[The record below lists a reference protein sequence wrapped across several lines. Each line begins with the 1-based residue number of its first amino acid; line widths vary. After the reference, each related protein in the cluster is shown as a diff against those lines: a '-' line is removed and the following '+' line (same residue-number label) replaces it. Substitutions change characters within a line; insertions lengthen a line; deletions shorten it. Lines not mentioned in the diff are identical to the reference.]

1 LKIKHFVRQS
11 LFFSLF
17 LGGMGIT
24 LLASAE
30 NLPDIDAHQFKI
42 VPLEKSRTGRVYRFK
57 VDPNQLPKT
66 GSILLIE
73 ENNKPTLAFRVVQTD
88 FDHSEFIAKRVRR
101 YDTTSDLKINEAYV
115 TVEKLADLVAPPPAE
130 TDVFDPNAKPM
141 LDPNPSK
148 NLVGKSANNG
158 TTTPPP
164 ALADNSNL
172 PPIADNSAAN
182 PAPVPTTPNKALD
195 VEKYDDSLDSST
207 SPTDLKSNAMDD
219 GATPGAAAAP
229 PPTPDAN
236 DDGYDLEVKERPVLN
251 PYKYM
256 AGFEVAELKNYS
268 NLKITG
274 GSFGGFTAYFSQ
286 VIKRNVAFKK
296 VVGPQDSLSIE
307 YGFSYYSDDNVN
319 AGSNDDYD
327 ILPLRVEL
335 RYDLHLSE
343 SFTPFA
349 YFGAQYN
356 LITASSNGVT
366 STFNSLEGFQPN
378 IGVGVFYN
386 IGPQWY
392 LRGDLGVDR
401 IGIGLAIR
409 W

>member
-1 LKIKHFVRQS
+1 LKLKHFVRQS

-17 LGGMGIT
+17 LGGMGLT

-57 VDPNQLPKT
+57 VDINQLPKT

-73 ENNKPTLAFRVVQTD
+73 ENNKPALAFRVMKTD

-101 YDTTSDLKINEAYV
+101 YDTTGELKINESYV
-115 TVEKLADLVAPPPAE
+115 TVEKLADLVAPPPSE

-148 NLVGKSANNG
+148 NLVGKSADSVS
-158 TTTPPP
+158 TPPPPP
-164 ALADNSNL
+164 ALADNL
-172 PPIADNSAAN
+172 AAN
-182 PAPVPTTPNKALD
+182 PVPVSTPPPATPNKALD

-207 SPTDLKSNAMDD
+207 SPTDLKSNSLAD
-219 GATPGAAAAP
+219 AAIPGAAAAP

-236 DDGYDLEVKERPVLN
+236 DDGYDLEVKERPVFN
-251 PYKYM
+251 PYRYM
-256 AGFEVAELKNYS
+256 AGVEVAELKNYS
-268 NLKITG
+268 NLKLTG

-296 VVGPQDSLSIE
+296 IAGPQDSLSIE
-307 YGFSYYSDDNVN
+307 CGFSYYSDDNVN
-319 AGSNDDYD
+319 TGANDDYD
-327 ILPLRVEL
+327 LLPLRVEL

-349 YFGAQYN
+349 YFGLQYN
-356 LITASSNGVT
+356 LITASSNEVAT
-366 STFNSLEGFQPN
+366 TYNNLEGFQPN